1 MAGPTPTLIGMI
13 VDSAV
18 YRDGVRVGPAQPCGM
33 KELRAAATRPD
44 EFVWVGL
51 HDPTDDEM
59 REVGRVF
66 GMHWL
71 AIEDAMQPHQ
81 RPKVEMYGHVVF
93 LVIKTLWYVDATDAV
108 ETGQVSIF
116 VGPGYVVT
124 VRHGAGAELRS
135 TRRFLEEHTHVL
147 GHGPSAVVY
156 GVVDQIVD
164 RYEEVLRQ
172 LETDVDEVE
181 ESVFSPERTQDSQR
195 IYVLKREL
203 SEMRRAVMPLRIPMQ
218 RFANGQ
224 VEGIS
229 ERSAPFF
236 RDVADHVLRVMEG
249 VEALDT
255 LLSNAFD
262 AHLTRVSV
270 QQNEDMR
277 KISAYAAL
285 AAVSTLVAGVYG
297 MNFRHMPELGWRLGY
312 GWAIGLMVV
321 LSVLIWR
328 AFKKSGWL

>member
-1 MAGPTPTLIGMI
+1 MI

-18 YRDGVRVGPAQPCGM
+18 YRDGVRVGPDHPCSM
-33 KELRAAATRPD
+33 RELCDAVKRPD

-51 HDPTDDEM
+51 HEPTDNEM

-71 AIEDAMQPHQ
+71 AVEDAMQPHQ
-81 RPKVEMYGHVVF
+81 RPKVELYGEVVF
-93 LVIKTLWYVDATDAV
+93 LVIKTLWYVDELDAV

-116 VGPGYVVT
+116 VGPHYVVT
-124 VRHGAGAELRS
+124 VRHGAGGELRS

-172 LETDVDEVE
+172 LEIDVDEVE
-181 ESVFSPERTQDSQR
+181 ASVFSPERTQDSQR

-203 SEMRRAVMPLRIPMQ
+203 SEMRRAVMPLKLPMQ
-218 RFANGQ
+218 RFANSQ
-224 VEGIS
+224 IAGIS
-229 ERSAPFF
+229 ERAAPFF
-236 RDVADHVLRVMEG
+236 RDVADHVTRVMEG
-249 VEALDT
+249 VEALDS
-255 LLSNAFD
+255 LLSTAFD

-285 AAVSTLVAGVYG
+285 AAVSTLIAGVYG
-297 MNFRHMPELGWRLGY
+297 MNFRHIPELAWRFGY
-312 GWAIGLMVV
+312 AWAVGLMVV
-321 LSVLIWR
+321 LSLLIWR
-328 AFKKSGWL
+328 AFKRSGWL

>member
-1 MAGPTPTLIGMI
+1 MI

-18 YRDGVRVGPAQPCGM
+18 YRDGVRVGPVQPRGM
-33 KELRAAATRPD
+33 QELRDAATQPH

-51 HDPTDDEM
+51 HDPNDNEM

-66 GMHWL
+66 GMHRL
-71 AIEDAMQPHQ
+71 AIEDAMRPHQ
-81 RPKVEMYGHVVF
+81 RPKVEMYGPVVF
-93 LVIKTLWYVDATDAV
+93 LVLKTLWYVDELDAV
-108 ETGQVSIF
+108 ETGQVSMF

-124 VRHGAGAELRS
+124 VRHGAGSELRS
-135 TRRFLEEHTHVL
+135 TRRYLEEHTHVL

-164 RYEEVLRQ
+164 RYEEVLSQ

-181 ESVFSPERTQDSQR
+181 ASVFSPERTQDSQR

-229 ERSAPFF
+229 EHAAPFF
-236 RDVADHVLRVMEG
+236 RDVSDHVLRVMEG
-249 VEALDT
+249 VEALDN

-285 AAVSTLVAGVYG
+285 AAVSTLIAGVYG
-297 MNFRHMPELGWRLGY
+297 MNFDRMPELAWRFGY
-312 GWAIGLMVV
+312 AWAIGLMVV